1 MARMVQALKNLE
13 ARLPRRA
20 SGAGV
25 PPTTAAGPTS
35 VQAPAVSARSDEI
48 PAAPVRPRRNE
59 APPIPQVTAALE
71 TVTVEL
77 ARLQSSIDES
87 PLATSLHWRP
97 AEATAAP
104 TPNYA
109 AVATAPNP
117 TPLLAAE
124 GWSESPLAPVTQP
137 TPTAITSPPSVTVTR
152 PPSAF
157 ELVVRRTLNDSV
169 RGQPLLQL
177 GERLLR
183 DTEHL
188 AKKSLVMVGIGPDSA
203 THETLLYAAT
213 VLAEK
218 RRGEVLLV
226 DADLARQK
234 LSEALENTRET
245 GLAELLRNDAL
256 PRASCR
262 PTAVAGLSFLP
273 AGLLRHAD
281 LAAAG
286 TRLDAICKQLAADFA
301 FVLIDG
307 GRSEELAAAV
317 LARLAEATYFVVQL
331 GTVEMGAA
339 QAALRDFRA
348 AGARV
353 LGCIAT

>member
-13 ARLPRRA
+13 ARLPRRVT
-20 SGAGV
+20 GV
-25 PPTTAAGPTS
+25 S
-35 VQAPAVSARSDEI
+35 PAVAPETKIAPLAAASPKSDEI
-48 PAAPVRPRRNE
+48 PAAPVRPRRND
-59 APPIPQVTAALE
+59 ATPIAQVTAALE
-71 TVTVEL
+71 TVTVDL
-77 ARLQSSIDES
+77 ARLQSAIDES
-87 PLATSLHWRP
+87 PLAPSLHWRP
-97 AEATAAP
+97 SDTASPSFSAP
-104 TPNYA
+104 IP
-109 AVATAPNP
+109 APIP

-124 GWSESPLAPVTQP
+124 GWSEPAPASAAQATVP
-137 TPTAITSPPSVTVTR
+137 TITPRVAATSTR
-152 PPSAF
+152 PPTAS
-157 ELVVRRTLNDSV
+157 ELIVRCTLSNAV
-169 RGQPLLQL
+169 RGQPLVQL

-183 DTEHL
+183 DSEQL
-188 AKKSLVMVGIGPDSA
+188 ASKSLVMVGVGPDSA

-234 LSEALENTRET
+234 LSEALEYGRES
-245 GLAELLRNDAL
+245 GLTELLRNDL
-256 PRASCR
+256 VPRASCR

-281 LAAAG
+281 LTAAG
-286 TRLDAICKQLAADFA
+286 PRLDAICKQLAAEFS

-307 GRSEELAAAV
+307 GRSDELAAAV
-317 LARLAEATYFVVQL
+317 LARLTEATYFVVQL